1 MSARAKSPPSA
12 RLSPGSSRSPRTS
25 RAADQSSWERSPAR
39 AVFSPTRERYGT
51 PLQALGCAGA
61 LQSFNQGNK
70 DWEAAR
76 AKQNRL
82 LGNMMSTSTLG
93 MTLSTDERARI
104 LQQAWGTSNSPQRPS
119 KLNSEMEEVDE
130 STESARRRKE
140 RDLSPGTTLARQA
153 QQVQNN
159 ILDRNRS
166 SQEKRRAAHEY
177 SQQSSP
183 PPPSPEDDTNAYFSH
198 TDRPAQRIRSS
209 VERIEAKMIRREH
222 SREQME
228 EKQQRGN
235 RATEHGF
242 IARSADSHMERTV
255 LMVLKA
261 SSLLRSES
269 SARQTTSV
277 EGIIDQVSET
287 VLTCDDLDDVATVVH
302 EKGRGLGF

>member
-1 MSARAKSPPSA
+1 MSTMNAMHQSQQQQQQQQPHQLETAVETTPTP
-12 RLSPGSSRSPRTS
+12 S
-25 RAADQSSWERSPAR
+25 RAAGW
-39 AVFSPTRERYGT
+39 
-51 PLQALGCAGA
+51 GA
-61 LQSFNQGNK
+61 LRGSVRT
-70 DWEAAR
+70 AA
-76 AKQNRL
+76 
-82 LGNMMSTSTLG
+82 
-93 MTLSTDERARI
+93 
-104 LQQAWGTSNSPQRPS
+104 NSPQRPS
-119 KLNSEMEEVDE
+119 NKL
-130 STESARRRKE
+130 E
-140 RDLSPGTTLARQA
+140 RDLSPGTTLVHQA

-159 ILDRNRS
+159 ILARNRS
-166 SQEKRRAAHEY
+166 SQEKRWAAHEY

-183 PPPSPEDDTNAYFSH
+183 PPPSPEDNTNAYFSH
-198 TDRPAQRIRSS
+198 TDRPAQRIRSR

-228 EKQQRGN
+228 EQQQRGN

-287 VLTCDDLDDVATVVH
+287 VLT
-302 EKGRGLGF
+302 